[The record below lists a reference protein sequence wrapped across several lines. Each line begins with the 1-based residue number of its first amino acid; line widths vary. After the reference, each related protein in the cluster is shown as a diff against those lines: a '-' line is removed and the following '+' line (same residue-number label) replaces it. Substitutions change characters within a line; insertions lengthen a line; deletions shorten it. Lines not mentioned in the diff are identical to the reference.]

1 MIISESR
8 IRRIIREETG
18 RLLNEAKMQ
27 RAGGGERAETGSNL
41 NFLLG
46 LVYTYPGMFT
56 YADLRY
62 GLKHHRG
69 VGGGPHR
76 RDDAGRDANRGYYS
90 EMFADPNRLPK
101 YVTKASGPDGTLT
114 LNAAGEERISEMF
127 YPQSIPD
134 QEELEEEYED
144 VYYAITDRIAAG
156 EARRTNY

>member
-1 MIISESR
+1 MAMTESR
-8 IRRIIREETG
+8 LRRIIKEEAV
-18 RLLNEAKMQ
+18 RLLGEARPQ

-56 YADLRY
+56 FADLRY
-62 GLKHHRG
+62 ALKHHRG

-76 RDDAGRDANRGYYS
+76 RDYADRDANRGYYS
-90 EMFADPNRLPK
+90 SMFTDPTRIRK
-101 YVTKASGPDGTLT
+101 YVTEAGPDGTLT

-134 QEELEEEYED
+134 QEELEAEYED
-144 VYYAITDRIAAG
+144 VMYIVTDRIAAG
-156 EARRTNY
+156 EARRKNY